1 MTIGIEIDDEMT
13 KFMIRNILGHEP
25 CHDFNPA
32 GAGSRYVKLN
42 KQLENVKIGGI
53 YQEGGSGRG
62 SGMKEAAGTA
72 TVFSS
77 GAISINDGKDEDDVE
92 INTYEDMKDDS
103 PSTVFNKIAI
113 SEDKDLLDPNVN
125 MDSISNIFH
134 SILGTD
140 YNSFLNEFDVD
151 ANNMDNILVLNAT
164 EVNPGATRRS
174 MTQLRSNTING
185 IQSTTEMT
193 DYIRMYMFN
202 YIAGYTSSASVGA
215 GAGLKSSEY
224 KGGKAIKPN
233 KSMIEE
239 IEEEKDNAL
248 M

>member
-1 MTIGIEIDDEMT
+1 
-13 KFMIRNILGHEP
+13 MIP
-25 CHDFNPA
+25 
-32 GAGSRYVKLN
+32 
-42 KQLENVKIGGI
+42 
-53 YQEGGSGRG
+53 
-62 SGMKEAAGTA
+62 
-72 TVFSS
+72 
-77 GAISINDGKDEDDVE
+77 
-92 INTYEDMKDDS
+92 
-103 PSTVFNKIAI
+103 PSTVFNNIAK
-113 SEDKDLLDPNVN
+113 SEDNDLLVPNVDRDGLITGGPDN
-125 MDSISNIFH
+125 ESIIFH
-134 SILGTD
+134 STLGTD

-151 ANNMDNILVLNAT
+151 ANNMDNIVKLNARDT
-164 EVNPGATRRS
+164 DIRNTRS

-248 M
+248 MSIENKKKTDIATLKTRNPRRRFRIKTRNTRRRFRIKTRNTRRRFRIKTRNTRRRFRIKTRNTRRRSSSRSISIKRRSSNTSNSIKRRRQ